1 MVTRPKLQVHHMA
14 THPKITQEGLEEL
27 TSILIQTVEDATYLD
42 NSPYSPRAR
51 ARIRETVRLIREAEW
66 FGADDPEDEVVLE
79 GDDTW
84 GVIRSLNIGIKQMEK
99 LSKSSDSDSAKLG
112 AVKGLF
118 DMNQKKVELLEKV
131 IGMSKVAAIE
141 AIVKQFF
148 REIPKNDPKRE
159 DEANR
164 FLAMLEQIKD

>member
-1 MVTRPKLQVHHMA
+1 MA
-14 THPKITQEGLEEL
+14 THPKITQEGLEDL

-42 NSPYSPRAR
+42 NSPYSVRAR

-66 FGADDPEDEVVLE
+66 FGEDNTEDEVVLE

-141 AIVKQFF
+141 AVVKQFF